1 MRISDWSSDVCS
13 SDLSWAD
20 VLAAL
25 RGDAVNVVVHEFAH
39 QLDDANPHSEGAP
52 PLADY
57 TQWSTVMQHEYER
70 LRRHR
75 RPPVFET
82 YGGQSPGEFFGVV
95 SEAFIQRPVETRR
108 HQARKSVVSGQSV
121 PVRVDLGGRS

>member
-1 MRISDWSSDVCS
+1 MTVYVVLFCLIFFFKQKTAYEMRISDWSSDVCS
-13 SDLSWAD
+13 SDL
-20 VLAAL
+20 
-25 RGDAVNVVVHEFAH
+25 
-39 QLDDANPHSEGAP
+39 
-52 PLADY
+52 Y

-75 RPPVFET
+75 RPPVFDT

-108 HQARKSVVSGQSV
+108 HHAELYALLASYYRLAPAQSPAGTGQDRKSAV
-121 PVRVDLGGRS
+121 